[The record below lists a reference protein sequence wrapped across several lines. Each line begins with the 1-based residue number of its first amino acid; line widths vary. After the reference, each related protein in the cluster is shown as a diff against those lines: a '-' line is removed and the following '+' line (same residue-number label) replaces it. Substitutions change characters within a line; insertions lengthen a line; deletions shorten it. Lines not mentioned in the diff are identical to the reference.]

1 MKFSYSI
8 FKKKITFIFQIKQLH
23 NSDPSMIG
31 CLWVECSMNGWRP
44 ITRMCSFSQKV
55 IPRIPQLAAKSCKCT
70 QRKKSYDPPPLPL
83 NSRGS
88 RASQQRNCG
97 LSELSFSAICLLFSW
112 CLVQTSLTWQ
122 GVITYSPTCTSWY
135 KCVTHMINT
144 WESSLLFSSFSSS
157 ISKYISDLVMDMVP
171 LMAAP
176 GAISLQVV
184 DRATGPAKSQRQS
197 GLLFALYSCHFT
209 DITYIQT
216 SLLFV
221 T

>member
-1 MKFSYSI
+1 MG
-8 FKKKITFIFQIKQLH
+8 IKQLH

-122 GVITYSPTCTSWY
+122 GVLTYYLPTHLYQLIQVCHTHDQYLRIQPLVFFILFIHLKVHLWFGDGHGATNGCSWSNQLTGGGQSY
-135 KCVTHMINT
+135 RTCQTTKTMRTTVCSVQ
-144 WESSLLFSSFSSS
+144 LSFYWY
-157 ISKYISDLVMDMVP
+157 YIHP
-171 LMAAP
+171 N
-176 GAISLQVV
+176 
-184 DRATGPAKSQRQS
+184 
-197 GLLFALYSCHFT
+197 
-209 DITYIQT
+209 
-216 SLLFV
+216 
-221 T
+221 